1 MNIED
6 FLPKYPSINTSKYDI
21 LNPFT
26 ENFNNVIFHKKE
38 FYDNRLETDPEE
50 IPTEKGILLKHQ
62 TTIARYL
69 SSYTPYDRLLIVHS
83 MGLGKTCA
91 VIGAIEQIKLEDGN
105 FTGALILA
113 KGHTVLNNFIT
124 ELVETCTSGQYIPAN
139 YSKLTKLEKIHRI
152 NKTTKFYSTGT
163 FAVFGKTIKEMSDSD
178 IIDRYSN
185 KIIVIDE
192 VHNLRIQK
200 DSANEK
206 VTRETYN
213 QFHRFLHLVKNCK
226 VVLLSGTPMKD
237 MPEEIAGVVNL
248 LLEIPENVPTGE
260 DFKNEYMTLQDNSY
274 KLIPEKAEELKRK
287 LVGKVSF
294 LRTEPV
300 IDKVFLGEKNVG
312 SLRHLTVLP
321 LQMSSFQT
329 KAYRVASEKKLELDL
344 DRREASLFVFPDS
357 TYGKEGFNS
366 YIDIKKS
373 QGIGKAAETVI
384 SSFKFKQGIP
394 DSLLNLRGDTPQDT
408 VNNIRKYS
416 VTYATV
422 LQKILDT
429 DGNCFIYCSLVKG
442 GGCILFSLLLEL
454 LGFVKANGSE
464 KDERPRYA
472 ILTSETAS
480 DTDIKNIKSRYN
492 KSDNSRGKFI
502 KVVIGSRTVSE
513 SFSLKN
519 VIFEA
524 ILGPWWNYSETE
536 QAIARGIRIGS
547 HKDLKNPRIEIMQPV
562 AIPKDKSVK
571 SVDLYM
577 YETSED
583 KDISIKNI
591 MRMLMEIAFDCSL
604 NYLRNYVKSKAG
616 SRECDYTSCNYNCY
630 GVDMKEVKNGIAP
643 EELDYS
649 TYQLYYSN
657 PKTPLI
663 RKRIEQIFR
672 ENYNTNLESIMK
684 NLKADFT
691 EEEITNALHMITE
704 MTGGTEFDYNTF
716 LKLYSRTPIKK
727 IINSV
732 EKLFRKN
739 FRMDLNSIT
748 DNFPENTK
756 FEIVTA
762 LQTIINDNLVLTNK
776 YGFPSYLR
784 EEKNTYF
791 LVNSMSVESDF
802 YTEYYNKFPNI
813 QSDNTFETTTS
824 KIYSTS
830 LPKVISEICKNVES
844 KDFAKLVKSLPIDI
858 QELFIE
864 NSITAYNQGID
875 SAMRD
880 KIMELFKSYIRKI
893 GDTWVSTFLASHGK
907 QRLRCNKKNL
917 WKDCGDK
924 YTNLIKEQD
933 EEKQVRQREDN
944 PYGIMGKY
952 NPENGSFC
960 IVDFRKERDAI
971 QKIATIRPNSAEDDK
986 RLKVSGRVCA
996 TIKVQELIRIGA
1008 GVLKIP
1014 PPKGFRAGENR
1025 NKLLQRLNDGS
1036 KYNLSEIFTEE
1047 EFKQASDDDLRRM
1060 IYWSSA
1066 KDEGGIRGGKSMCLV
1081 IKNWFEENG
1090 LLEIDNQ
1097 CGVQGKNKKDKSIDV
1112 KDKEQVFRLEVF
1124 IPTEQ
1129 GELFKAHFNDISR
1142 LMSDCYNVKK
1152 FKPDLN
1158 DDLWIIAFSKKKMVG
1173 FVTLGRN
1180 DVITNVCIAKNYRRS
1195 NIPISAMDQINKY
1208 ICTLRKAPVIIV
1220 DNLLNDYKR
1229 LVRMYESF
1237 GFEVQQRNDKTT
1249 IMIHKCPV

>member
-6 FLPKYPSINTSKYDI
+6 FLPKYPNIEDSKYSI
-21 LNPFT
+21 LNPYT
-26 ENFNNVIFHKKE
+26 ENFNNVLFHKKE
-38 FYDNRLETDPEE
+38 FYDNRLDVQPED
-50 IPTEKGILLKHQ
+50 IPTEKGVLLKHQ

-69 SSYTPYDRLLIVHS
+69 SSYTPYDRLLVVHS

-91 VIGAIEQIKLEDGN
+91 VIGAIEQIKIEDSN

-124 ELVETCTSGQYIPAN
+124 ELVENCTSGQYIPQN

-163 FAVFGKTIKEMSDSD
+163 FAVFGKQIKEMSDSD
-178 IIDRYSN
+178 IKERYSN
-185 KIIVIDE
+185 KFIVIDE

-206 VTRETYN
+206 ITRETYN
-213 QFHRFLHLVKNCK
+213 QFHRFLHLIKNCK

-237 MPEEIAGVVNL
+237 MPEEIAGVINL
-248 LLEIPENVPTGE
+248 ILDVSENVPTGE
-260 DFKNEYMTLQDNSY
+260 EFKKEYMALQDNSY
-274 KLIPEKAEELKRK
+274 KLIPEKAEELKRR
-287 LVGKVSF
+287 LIGKVSF
-294 LRTEPV
+294 LRTEPK
-300 IDKVFLGEKNVG
+300 IDKVFLGQKNVG
-312 SLRHLTVLP
+312 SLKHLTVLP
-321 LQMSSFQT
+321 LKMSSFQT
-329 KAYRVASEKKLELDL
+329 RAYRVASEKKQELDL

-357 TYGKEGFNS
+357 SYGKDGFNT
-366 YIDIKKS
+366 YIDTKKS
-373 QGIGKAAETVI
+373 QSINKGADAVI
-384 SSFKFKQGIP
+384 SSFKFKQGIS
-394 DSLLNLRGDTPQDT
+394 DSLLNLRGDTPEMT
-408 VNNIRKYS
+408 INNIRKHS
-416 VTYATV
+416 VTYAAV
-422 LQKILDT
+422 LQKIMET
-429 DGNCFIYCSLVKG
+429 DGNCFIYCSLVRG

-454 LGFVKANGSE
+454 LGFTRANGNE

-472 ILTSETAS
+472 VLTSETAS

-492 KSDNSRGKFI
+492 KPDNSKGKFI
-502 KVVIGSRTVSE
+502 KVVVGSRTVSE

-519 VIFEA
+519 VVFEA

-547 HKDLKNPRIEIMQPV
+547 HKDLENPRIEIMQPV
-562 AIPKDKSVK
+562 AMPKDESLE

-604 NYLRNYVKSKAG
+604 NYLRNYVKAQSG
-616 SRECDYTSCNYNCY
+616 SRECDYTSCDYKCY
-630 GVDMKEVKNGIAP
+630 GVDMKRVKNGIAP

-672 ENYNTNLESIMK
+672 ENYNTNLDAILK
-684 NLKADFT
+684 NLKDDFT
-691 EEEITNALHMITE
+691 EEEITNALQMIGE
-704 MTGGTEFDYNTF
+704 VTGGKEFNYNTF

-727 IINSV
+727 IINGV
-732 EKLFRKN
+732 EKLFRKD
-739 FRMDLNSIT
+739 FRIDLNVIT
-748 DNFPENTK
+748 QKFPDSTI
-756 FEIVTA
+756 FEIITA
-762 LQTIINDNLVLTNK
+762 LQTIINDNMVLTNK

-784 EEKNTYF
+784 EENDTYF
-791 LVNSMSVESDF
+791 LVNSMAVESDF

-813 QSDNTFETTTS
+813 DSNNTFENTSS

-830 LPKVISEICKNVES
+830 LPKVISEICKNVDS
-844 KDFAKLVKSLPIDI
+844 KDFSKLVKSLPIDV
-858 QELFIE
+858 QEMFIE
-864 NSITAYNQGID
+864 NSITAINQGVE
-875 SAMRD
+875 SPMRTR
-880 KIMELFKSYIRKI
+880 ITELFKSYIRKI
-893 GDTWVSTFLASHGK
+893 GDTWISTFLASHGK
-907 QRLRCNKKNL
+907 QRLRCNKKNV
-917 WKDCGDK
+917 WKDCGEK
-924 YTNLIKEQD
+924 YANLIKKED

-960 IVDFRKERDAI
+960 IVDFRKEREAI
-971 QKIATIRPNSAEDDK
+971 QKIATIRPSSAEDDK

-996 TIKVQELIRIGA
+996 TIKVQDLIRIGA
-1008 GVLKIP
+1008 YVLKIP
-1014 PPKGFRAGENR
+1014 PPKEFRAGESR
-1025 NKLLQRLNDGS
+1025 NKLLQRINDPN
-1036 KYNLSEIFTEE
+1036 KYNISEIFTEE
-1047 EFKQASDDDLRRM
+1047 EFKEASDDDLRRM
-1060 IYWSSA
+1060 IYWSST

-1081 IKNWFEENG
+1081 IKNWLEENG

-1097 CGVQGKNKKDKSIDV
+1097 CGVQGKNKKDKSV
-1112 KDKEQVFRLEVF
+1112 EQKTKEQVFRLEVF
-1124 IPTEQ
+1124 IPSEQ
-1129 GELFKAHFNDISR
+1129 ADLFKAHLKDISR
-1142 LMSDCYNVKK
+1142 LMSDCYNLKK

-1173 FVTLGRN
+1173 FVTLGRD

-1195 NIPISAMDQINKY
+1195 NIPVDAMGQIYKY
-1208 ICTLRKAPVIIV
+1208 ICNLRKAPVLVV

-1237 GFEVQQRNDKTT
+1237 GFEIEERNDKTT
-1249 IMIHKCPV
+1249 TMRHKCKI